1 MKNINNLTLGNLY
14 YIRDVATP
22 ASKLK
27 ISPDNMDKIMRGK
40 CLILGIDFQ
49 SIACWSCSA
58 RAEFKIGASVLD
70 QYGQA
75 VLDRIA
81 ELESAESAHQHYYVD
96 NIIERLNTVVNHE
109 QEYNENDNISDD
121 VIVEKTIDSE
131 YNEETQTLSETTV
144 KRGRKKSEI

>member
-40 CLILGIDFQ
+40 CLILGIEFQ

-75 VLDRIA
+75 VLDRIK
-81 ELESAESAHQHYYVD
+81 ELESAESVQQHYYVD
-96 NIIERLNTVVNHE
+96 NIGEEVDTLTNPP
-109 QEYNENDNISDD
+109 QESTEDDNISDD
-121 VIVEKTIDSE
+121 VVVEKVVSSE
-131 YNEETQTLSETTV
+131 YDEETQTLSQTT
-144 KRGRKKSEI
+144 KRGRKKNEI

>member
-40 CLILGIDFQ
+40 CLILGIEFQ

-75 VLDRIA
+75 VLDRIK
-81 ELESAESAHQHYYVD
+81 ELESAESVQQHYYVD
-96 NIIERLNTVVNHE
+96 NIGEEVDTLTNPP
-109 QEYNENDNISDD
+109 QESTEDDNISDD
-121 VIVEKTIDSE
+121 IVIEKIVSSE
-131 YNEETQTLSETTV
+131 YDEETQTLSQTT
-144 KRGRKKSEI
+144 KRGRKKNEI